1 MNEKEPVFLGKAL
14 YVDNINHYLYCE
26 TVLKPVDSVLEENE
40 CLMGRWDIR
49 AVLSRIFRSALQKMI
64 GTITHISTDDTVAA
78 LTFDDGPDPR
88 FTPRLL
94 EILESYGTKAAF
106 FMVGE
111 NANRY
116 PELVRRV
123 AQAGHAI
130 GNHSWD
136 HTSFRLIAGRERRA
150 QIRACESAIA
160 PYGQKLFRPP
170 YGHQSIASRLDALW
184 LGYQVVTWNVI
195 AYDWLDRDADRLVYQ
210 IVSKIQPGSVILFHD
225 ALHDIIEDNY
235 ADREPMLEAVNM
247 LLERL
252 GDHFRLVT
260 IPELFQHGH
269 PQRQNWYMKADVDFL
284 NSLRVQEGEA
294 RRYAHGNRCQ

>member
-1 MNEKEPVFLGKAL
+1 MYREAVP
-14 YVDNINHYLYCE
+14 
-26 TVLKPVDSVLEENE
+26 KPVDFVLQENG
-40 CLMGRWDIR
+40 CLMGRQNIR
-49 AVLSRIFRSALQKMI
+49 ALPSRIFRSALQRMI

-94 EILESYGTKAAF
+94 EILESYRTKATF
-106 FMVGE
+106 FMVGK
-111 NANRY
+111 NAKQY

-136 HTSFRLIAGRERRA
+136 HTSFRLITGRKRRA

-170 YGHQSIASRLDALW
+170 YGHQSIASRLDAFW

-195 AYDWLDRDADRLVYQ
+195 AYDWLDHDAERLVRQ
-210 IVSKIQPGSVILFHD
+210 IVSKIQPGSVILFHE

-235 ADREPMLEAVNM
+235 ADREPMLEAVKM

-252 GDHFRLVT
+252 GDRFRFVT

-269 PQRQNWYMKADVDFL
+269 PQRQKWYMKADVDFL

-294 RRYAHGNRCQ
+294 RRYAHSNRCQ